1 MGDEEGGR
9 RGFIEGQAASNR
21 QPGLPFCGL
30 RLALGAIQQKYLDFF
45 RGERQEGDDQREAG
59 PR

>member
-1 MGDEEGGR
+1 MGDEEEGR

-30 RLALGAIQQKYLDFF
+30 RLALGAIQQKHLDFF
-45 RGERQEGDDQREAG
+45 
-59 PR
+59 